1 MTQSA
6 KMSLK
11 TLRPV
16 GSAKPMPAAQ
26 TCEQAKARVYETQ
39 KDFVL
44 LSKRFL
50 ICLGFHMT
58 LLKKDKA
65 QQQQKCKNK

>member
-1 MTQSA
+1 
-6 KMSLK
+6 
-11 TLRPV
+11 
-16 GSAKPMPAAQ
+16 MPAAQ

-44 LSKRFL
+44 LSKQFL
-50 ICLGFHMT
+50 ICLGFNMT

-65 QQQQKCKNK
+65 QQQQKCKKKKSSQWKCKGMLH